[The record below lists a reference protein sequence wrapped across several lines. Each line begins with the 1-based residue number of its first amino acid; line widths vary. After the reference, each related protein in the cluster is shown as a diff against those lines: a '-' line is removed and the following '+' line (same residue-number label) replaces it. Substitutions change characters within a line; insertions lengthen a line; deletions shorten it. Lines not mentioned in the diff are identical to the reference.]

1 LIAQSAAAIADI
13 VHCCCC
19 FCSPYIDNVTVSHEQ
34 LLAQSL
40 QDFGL
45 EKYREYQRL
54 ADQGWLRLRISE
66 TNSL

>member
-1 LIAQSAAAIADI
+1 
-13 VHCCCC
+13 
-19 FCSPYIDNVTVSHEQ
+19 VTVSHEQ
-34 LLAQSL
+34 LLAQNL

-45 EKYREYQRL
+45 NKYREYQRL

>member
-1 LIAQSAAAIADI
+1 M
-13 VHCCCC
+13 HCR
-19 FCSPYIDNVTVSHEQ
+19 SPYIDNTTVTQEQ

-40 QDFGL
+40 QDIGL

-54 ADQGWLRLRISE
+54 ADQGKMRLRISE